1 VDPTHSR
8 FHQSSFGNNHPYGV
22 ARNEANELYSL
33 VNLLELVQ
41 NKKGGGVWTACQRS
55 FSARENDTN
64 HA

>member
-22 ARNEANELYSL
+22 ALNEANELYSL

-41 NKKGGGVWTACQRS
+41 NKEGGVAWVV
-55 FSARENDTN
+55 D
-64 HA
+64 